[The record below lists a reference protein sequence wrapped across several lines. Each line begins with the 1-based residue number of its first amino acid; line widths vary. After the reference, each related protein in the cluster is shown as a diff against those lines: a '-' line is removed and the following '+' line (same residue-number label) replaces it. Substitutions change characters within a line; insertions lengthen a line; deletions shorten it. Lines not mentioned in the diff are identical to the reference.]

1 MWFFVVFCDFYGFT
15 FAMLPFVDSVCTNH
29 DISKQS
35 VCSENSHLLFFGE
48 RFQVSN
54 KRSMEPLRI

>member
-1 MWFFVVFCDFYGFT
+1 
-15 FAMLPFVDSVCTNH
+15 MLPFVDSVCTNH

-35 VCSENSHLLFFGE
+35 VCSENSHLLFLGE